1 MAKSNCNKCIH
12 SKMCKYNGI
21 TADELLKDLKDKYDF
36 IEDVEFTCKYFEK
49 PGDNEKPEIKVSQKT
64 TEKVNAIKQT
74 VITDS
79 AAPEKKQKEKKK
91 DNLDEKFASLS
102 VFSLG
107 FDKDV
112 ENEFTALKMGTMKD
126 VYAMSYK
133 LTDESRNKINAKLE
147 VFNQK
152 KI

>member
-1 MAKSNCNKCIH
+1 MKSNCNKCIH

-21 TADELLKDLKDKYDF
+21 TSDELLKDLKDKYDF

-49 PGDNEKPEIKVSQKT
+49 PVDKISESKKVADKPAENVRSVKQTIITDADILADKSKKRKTASKEDNDFNSISVFT
-64 TEKVNAIKQT
+64 MGFDGATEKEFIK
-74 VITDS
+74 
-79 AAPEKKQKEKKK
+79 
-91 DNLDEKFASLS
+91 
-102 VFSLG
+102 LG
-107 FDKDV
+107 I
-112 ENEFTALKMGTMKD
+112 NTMKD

-133 LTDESRNKINAKLE
+133 ISDESRIKINAKLE